1 MVQGHVRGRQR
12 VTFGFGSTTHWIWLN
27 THAVFA
33 VSGWRGTHAPR
44 CCCATSS
51 GASCETSGAC
61 RPACRGAA
69 TAGEGAKQ
77 GMSCFCPASFGR
89 VRHGVLNLPSSS
101 SGGNGTQHVG
111 SASISG
117 SEVGH
122 RTGVCLDGVCE
133 SGIQPGRFAPGG
145 AVCHPLHAAY
155 VTADL
160 ILIGFSWTC

>member
-1 MVQGHVRGRQR
+1 MALGRR
-12 VTFGFGSTTHWIWLN
+12 PIGYGSTHTPCLLFQAGEARTLPGAAARQVRAHRARL
-27 THAVFA
+27 
-33 VSGWRGTHAPR
+33 RAP
-44 CCCATSS
+44 A
-51 GASCETSGAC
+51 GQLAG
-61 RPACRGAA
+61 GAA